1 MGRGCAKTALRI
13 SESSDDGAL
22 DREGFALTLIATQE
36 RVRGGVSVSEAGEA
50 WSAGLAGEIRA
61 YAAQTL
67 IARII
72 APIPKMRITRFR
84 L

>member
-1 MGRGCAKTALRI
+1 MMTGRCTRKVAP
-13 SESSDDGAL
+13 
-22 DREGFALTLIATQE
+22 TLIATQE
-36 RVRGGVSVSEAGEA
+36 RIRGSGSIAEAYEA
-50 WSAGLAGEIRA
+50 WVAGPIGEIRA
-61 YAAQTL
+61 YAATAL